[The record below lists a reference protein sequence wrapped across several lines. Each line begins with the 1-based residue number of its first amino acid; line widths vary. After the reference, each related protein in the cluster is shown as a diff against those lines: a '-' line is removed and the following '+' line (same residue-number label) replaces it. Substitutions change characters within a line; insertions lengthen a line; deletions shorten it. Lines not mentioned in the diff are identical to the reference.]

1 MQQEHTAAVKMS
13 QTLFDLI
20 YPKLIPRR
28 GFVADLDVKE
38 KKNQTGTTWNEK
50 VMKFNFEGNNFGM
63 LAIQNFKMETY
74 YL

>member
-38 KKNQTGTTWNEK
+38 KKKSNRHHLKWKGDE
-50 VMKFNFEGNNFGM
+50 
-63 LAIQNFKMETY
+63 I
-74 YL
+74 